1 MTIERNSNIELFRIV
16 CMLMIVAGHIIN
28 SHSTTYSL
36 QNPDELIKLFFSG
49 GFLVAVNAFILIS
62 GYFGIRLRRERLI
75 SLIVQ
80 VLFYSVGLWLISMAV
95 GWHTF
100 SPKKDFQLLI
110 PILTKQYWFVTCYV
124 VLYVISPL
132 LNRWAS
138 ALVQDEYKRLL
149 LIGFCLIYVWP
160 TMCFLVNAPQFI
172 DDAGYG
178 IINFSYLYMLG
189 YYLRHHYIEHH
200 SASWYWGGYFLV
212 VVMLFLCQAGLSF
225 LLGFEFTSWF
235 SYNTVFIFIEAIF
248 LFIAFKNMK
257 IQSSVINYL
266 AKQCLAVYLIHKHPL
281 IWGGFC
287 KLIDIDS
294 YHGVSFIAIFL
305 TLPIVIYL
313 ACAAVEICRLWFMQP
328 VENRIIKRLL

>member
-1 MTIERNSNIELFRIV
+1 MV
-16 CMLMIVAGHIIN
+16 CMLMIVAGHII
-28 SHSTTYSL
+28 STHTTTYSL
-36 QNPDELIKLFFSG
+36 YNPDELIKLFFYG

-62 GYFGIRLRRERLI
+62 GYFGIRLKRDRLI

-80 VLFYSVGLWLISMAV
+80 VMFYSVGLLLISMAI
-95 GWHTF
+95 GCHIF
-100 SPKKDFQLLI
+100 SPQKDFLLLI

-138 ALVQDEYKRLL
+138 ALERDEYKRLL

-160 TMCFLVNAPQFI
+160 TTNFLINAPQFI

-189 YYLRHHYIEHH
+189 YFLRHHYIEQH

-212 VVMLFLCQAGLSF
+212 VVILFLCQAGLSF

-235 SYNTVFIFIEAIF
+235 SYNTIFIFIGAIF
-248 LFIAFKNMK
+248 LFMAFKNMK
-257 IQSSVINYL
+257 IHSSVINNL
-266 AKQCLAVYLIHKHPL
+266 AKPCLAVYLIHKHPL
-281 IWGGFC
+281 IWGSFC

-294 YHGVSFIAIFL
+294 YHGVSFIVLFL

-313 ACAAVEICRLWFMQP
+313 ACAAVEICRLLFMQP
-328 VENRIIKRLL
+328 IENRIIKRLL